1 MMLRTL
7 PEEHLAMMK
16 HWMDFSQK
24 HRKTLLQS
32 DFRGLYPQSGYPL
45 IEAESDDELI
55 VGLYN
60 SGNIVSV
67 GDVNKPVY
75 LLNATGRGSMAVE
88 LARKPKSAEVYDTFG
103 NLSAKIHPDKGMSR
117 IEVPRSGY
125 VKLNYE

>member
-7 PEEHLAMMK
+7 PQEHLAMIQ
-16 HWMDFSQK
+16 HWMGFSQK
-24 HRKTLLQS
+24 HRKTLLRS
-32 DFRGLYPQSGYPL
+32 DFRALYPQSGYPV

-55 VGLYN
+55 VGSYS

-67 GDVNKPVY
+67 GDVDKPVY

-88 LARKPKSAEVYDTFG
+88 LARQPVSAEVYDTFG
-103 NLSAKIHPDKGMSR
+103 NLTAKIRPDKGLGR